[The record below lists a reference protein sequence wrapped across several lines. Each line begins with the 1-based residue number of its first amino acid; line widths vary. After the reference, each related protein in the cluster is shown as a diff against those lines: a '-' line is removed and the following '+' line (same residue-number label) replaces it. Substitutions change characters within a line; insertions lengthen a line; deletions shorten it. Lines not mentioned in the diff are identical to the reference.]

1 MSLPRSLVANPRLT
15 TWLSFDAP
23 GLVSVR
29 VGKVELGQGIA
40 TAMASIA
47 AFELDLALEQVRM
60 VPASTS
66 AGPNEGT
73 TAGSMSVQ
81 ESGAS
86 LRQVCAEARA
96 VLVAAASAKLS
107 GDVAVLHGTLTTASG
122 ESLTYWDLDT
132 ASLLDREA
140 EGLVRPKVPEPVGS
154 PARVDLPDK
163 VFGRP
168 RYVHDLRLPGQLYGR
183 VVRLPTVG
191 AVLTSVDE
199 SVMES
204 LPDVVVV
211 RDGSFLG
218 VVAAREEVAVEAA
231 SLLAASA
238 QWDRPVPLPEEAALP
253 EWVRAEA
260 AESSIVHEV
269 SGSPTG
275 VVVEHR
281 ATYSRPYIA
290 HASIAP
296 SCGVAQWTGTS
307 VQVWSH
313 SQGVHALR
321 GAIAQA
327 LAMPL
332 SDVSVQHVE
341 GAGCYGHNPADD
353 AAFDAVLLAR
363 AVPGRP
369 VQAMWSRADE
379 LGAGPFG
386 PAMVAD
392 LTAGLDESGRV
403 VSWRHDTFSQ
413 GHTAR
418 PGYAGTPGLLASA
431 AITGGAP
438 LAPASDPGLP
448 SGGSLRNSVPI
459 YDFPVQQVVSHRSF
473 AVAPR
478 ASAMRSLGAHLN
490 VFAIESFMD
499 ELALRANA
507 DPVEFRLAQLS
518 DPRARAVLERAAEL
532 ASWGSWTGEESTGHG
547 IAMARYKGM
556 GAYCAVVAEVEAV
569 RSVRVRRLVITVD
582 VGRVVSLDG
591 VVNQIEGG
599 AVQATSWTVLEQVRF
614 SSAQV
619 TSTDWETYPIL
630 RFSDVPD
637 VVVDVLDHPELP
649 SVGAGECAQG
659 PTAAAIGNAVQNAL
673 GVSVRKLPLTPDN
686 IVAALR

>member
-1 MSLPRSLVANPRLT
+1 MSLPRSLAANPRLT

-23 GLVSVR
+23 GTVSVR

-47 AFELDLALEQVRM
+47 AFELDVALERVRM

-96 VLVAAASAKLS
+96 VFVAAATSKLDA
-107 GDVAVLHGTLTTASG
+107 DVSIVNGTLTTAGGQSV
-122 ESLTYWDLDT
+122 TYWDLDT
-132 ASLLDREA
+132 TTLLDRDA
-140 EGLVRPKVPEPVGS
+140 EGIARPKAPERVAS
-154 PARVDLPDK
+154 PSRIDLPDK

-168 RYVHDLRLPGQLYGR
+168 RYVHDLRLPDQLYGR

-191 AVLTSVDE
+191 AVLTDVDE
-199 SVMES
+199 SVVAS

-218 VVAAREEVAVEAA
+218 VVAAREEIAVKAA
-231 SLLAASA
+231 LRLAAA
-238 QWDRPVPLPEEAALP
+238 AKWERPVQLPNEAALP
-253 EWVRAEA
+253 EWVRTEA
-260 AESSIVHEV
+260 AESSTVHEV
-269 SGSPTG
+269 SGKADA
-275 VVVEHR
+275 VVAEHR

-296 SCGVAQWTGTS
+296 SCGVAQWTGES

-327 LAMPL
+327 LSIPL
-332 SDVSVQHVE
+332 ADVSVQHVE

-369 VQAMWSRADE
+369 VQVVWSRADE

-386 PAMVAD
+386 PAMVAE
-392 LTAGLDESGRV
+392 LAAGLDASGRV

-418 PGYAGTPGLLASA
+418 PGYAGTPGLLAIA
-431 AITGGAP
+431 AIEGGAP
-438 LAPASDPGLP
+438 LVPAADPGLP
-448 SGGSLRNSVPI
+448 SGGSMRNSVPI

-478 ASAMRSLGAHLN
+478 ASALRSLGAHLN
-490 VFAIESFMD
+490 VFAIESFVD
-499 ELALRANA
+499 ELALRAGA
-507 DPVEFRLAQLS
+507 DPLEFRLAQLS
-518 DPRARAVLERAAEL
+518 DPRARAVLERAAAL
-532 ASWGSWTGEESTGHG
+532 ASWGSWPGGDSTGHG

-569 RSVRVRRLVITVD
+569 SSVRVRRLVIAVD

-599 AVQATSWTVLEQVRF
+599 AIQATSWTVLEQVRF
-614 SSAQV
+614 SPEQV
-619 TSTDWETYPIL
+619 TSTDWDTYPIL

-637 VVVDVLDHPELP
+637 VSVEVLDHPELP

-686 IVAALR
+686 IVAVLE